1 MVMIINNKIKP
12 PGGEPIWS
20 WYSRAK
26 HLDYLKGF
34 LKPLAFEKEETAKA
48 KDPEDI
54 IVLSDTEDDINPENV
69 TVEKPMPLVSVKQ
82 EPIDDKHEKLPVPE
96 KNLPVSDNVNPES
109 AVVYGPHQLEPP
121 TSLFTKL
128 NLFNIM
134 DGHRRSTSLTNR
146 QSIPLN
152 IPQTTK
158 PTQDKILSLPSPQT
172 TQAEIPEHQ
181 NAENPLPIQS
191 ENSHTDETRS
201 EPQSEPI
208 PETTP
213 TIPIDDSP
221 LKFEFETGNPPKLP
235 VAEQTDEED
244 NLPLYQVKKN
254 QAKEKGKK
262 EIQEEHVDKN
272 PVAKIQ
278 VFPAPVTR
286 RKTRS
291 STTQQEKET
300 PSPTRKTKRKQ
311 PIAEQPVPMETTASK
326 KRKKNTT
333 QTQQPESQPDVSA
346 VTPLEVITPQ
356 FLCDEYAARWDSTNK
371 RKILSERYLDVEKF
385 KSQCQLMPVFEKLN
399 LVKSVTTQTS
409 YPPIAIKEFYA
420 NLLKTIKEADSHVY
434 GRVWLRGN
442 EYNFDTRTINLYLG
456 IDASDIEDP
465 VIGANTITKVITG
478 GTYSYWPAETNMLPA
493 KSLTTKYAILHKLAM
508 TNWMPNEHRGGLNFL
523 MATLIY
529 KIGKGIPVDL
539 GDIIFKHVASF
550 RKPESKESKVKLPF
564 PCTIYG
570 VLRSQG
576 FKPEPNEPMEAPQ
589 VRTIDARLKQGSH
602 VLDIFLEH
610 ASSSAPALNL
620 DAPFTSKLTA
630 QHLDK
635 SIRDLNTIIQILVE
649 KRTIEMQLRE
659 QLRLRDQE
667 MTAAVTETPTD
678 ISTAHEADSIA
689 PKADST
695 ANSQEDESSESK

>member
-26 HLDYLKGF
+26 QLDYLKGF
-34 LKPLAFEKEETAKA
+34 LKPLAFEKGETAKA

-54 IVLSDTEDDINPENV
+54 IVLSDTEDEINPENV

-82 EPIDDKHEKLPVPE
+82 EPIDDVHEKLLVPD
-96 KNLPVSDNVNPES
+96 KNLPVPDNVNPES
-109 AVVYGPHQLEPP
+109 AVVYGPYQLEPP
-121 TSLFTKL
+121 ASLFTKL

-134 DGHRRSTSLTNR
+134 DEHRRSTSLTNR
-146 QSIPLN
+146 L
-152 IPQTTK
+152 
-158 PTQDKILSLPSPQT
+158 
-172 TQAEIPEHQ
+172 
-181 NAENPLPIQS
+181 
-191 ENSHTDETRS
+191 S
-201 EPQSEPI
+201 EPQSEPN

-213 TIPIDDSP
+213 TNPIDDSP
-221 LKFEFETGNPPKLP
+221 LDFEFETGNPPELQ
-235 VAEQTDEED
+235 VAEPTDEED
-244 NLPLYQVKKN
+244 NLPL
-254 QAKEKGKK
+254 
-262 EIQEEHVDKN
+262 
-272 PVAKIQ
+272 
-278 VFPAPVTR
+278 

-291 STTQQEKET
+291 STAQQEKEI
-300 PSPTRKTKRKQ
+300 PSPARKTKRKQ
-311 PIAEQPVPMETTASK
+311 PIAEQPVPVETTTSK

-356 FLCDEYAARWDSTNK
+356 FLSDEYAARWDSTNK

-420 NLLKTIKEADSHVY
+420 NLSYPPIAIKEFYANLLKTIIAIKEFYANLLKTIKEAGSHVY

-456 IDASDIEDP
+456 IDANDIEDP

-508 TNWMPNEHRGGLNFL
+508 TNWMPNEHREG
-523 MATLIY
+523 
-529 KIGKGIPVDL
+529 
-539 GDIIFKHVASF
+539 
-550 RKPESKESKVKLPF
+550 KPESKESKVKLPF

-602 VLDIFLEH
+602 VLDIFPEH
-610 ASSSAPALNL
+610 ASSSSPALNL

-667 MTAAVTETPTD
+667 MTVAVTETPTD
-678 ISTAHEADSIA
+678 PSTAHEADSTVPEADSTA
-689 PKADST
+689 PEAEST
-695 ANSQEDESSESK
+695 ANSQEDESSESE

>member
-1 MVMIINNKIKP
+1 
-12 PGGEPIWS
+12 
-20 WYSRAK
+20 
-26 HLDYLKGF
+26 
-34 LKPLAFEKEETAKA
+34 
-48 KDPEDI
+48 
-54 IVLSDTEDDINPENV
+54 
-69 TVEKPMPLVSVKQ
+69 MPLVSVKQ
-82 EPIDDKHEKLPVPE
+82 EPIDDEHEKLHVPD
-96 KNLPVSDNVNPES
+96 KNLPVPDNVNPES

-121 TSLFTKL
+121 ASLFTKL

-134 DGHRRSTSLTNR
+134 DEHRRSTSLTNR
-146 QSIPLN
+146 LSIPLN
-152 IPQTTK
+152 ILQNTK
-158 PTQDKILSLPSPQT
+158 PTQD
-172 TQAEIPEHQ
+172 
-181 NAENPLPIQS
+181 QS

-201 EPQSEPI
+201 EPQSEPN
-208 PETTP
+208 PKTTP
-213 TIPIDDSP
+213 TISIDDSP
-221 LKFEFETGNPPKLP
+221 LDFEFETGNPLELQ
-235 VAEQTDEED
+235 VAEPTDEED
-244 NLPLYQVKKN
+244 NLPLSQVKKN
-254 QAKEKGKK
+254 QAKSKGKK
-262 EIQEEHVDKN
+262 KIQEEHMDKN

-278 VFPAPVTR
+278 VFPAPVTK

-300 PSPTRKTKRKQ
+300 PSPAQKTKRKQ
-311 PIAEQPVPMETTASK
+311 PIAEQPVPVETTASK
-326 KRKKNTT
+326 KRKKSTT

-356 FLCDEYAARWDSTNK
+356 FLYDEYAARWDSTNK

-385 KSQCQLMPVFEKLN
+385 KSQCQLMPIFEKLN

-420 NLLKTIKEADSHVY
+420 NLLKTVKEAGSHVY
-434 GRVWLRGN
+434 GRIWLRGK
-442 EYNFDTRTINLYLG
+442 EYNFDTRTINMYLG

-465 VIGANTITKVITG
+465 VIGANTITKVITR

-539 GDIIFKHVASF
+539 SDIIFKHVASF
-550 RKPESKESKVKLPF
+550 RKPESKESKVKLSF

-589 VRTIDARLKQGSH
+589 VRTIDAKLKQGSH
-602 VLDIFLEH
+602 VLDIFPEH
-610 ASSSAPALNL
+610 ATNSQHSTLTKASEILTQSSRYSL
-620 DAPFTSKLTA
+620 K
-630 QHLDK
+630 
-635 SIRDLNTIIQILVE
+635 
-649 KRTIEMQLRE
+649 RE

-667 MTAAVTETPTD
+667 MTAVVAETPTD
-678 ISTAHEADSIA
+678 PSTAPE
-689 PKADST
+689 ADST
-695 ANSQEDESSESK
+695 APEAESTADSQDDESSESD

>member
-26 HLDYLKGF
+26 QLDYLKGF
-34 LKPLAFEKEETAKA
+34 LKPLAFEKGETAKA

-54 IVLSDTEDDINPENV
+54 IVLSDTEDEFNPENV

-82 EPIDDKHEKLPVPE
+82 EPIDDEHEKLPVPD
-96 KNLPVSDNVNPES
+96 KNLPVPDNVNP
-109 AVVYGPHQLEPP
+109 
-121 TSLFTKL
+121 K
-128 NLFNIM
+128 
-134 DGHRRSTSLTNR
+134 
-146 QSIPLN
+146 
-152 IPQTTK
+152 
-158 PTQDKILSLPSPQT
+158 
-172 TQAEIPEHQ
+172 
-181 NAENPLPIQS
+181 
-191 ENSHTDETRS
+191 S
-201 EPQSEPI
+201 EPQFEPN

-221 LKFEFETGNPPKLP
+221 LDFEFETGNLP
-235 VAEQTDEED
+235 ELQVAEPTDEED
-244 NLPLYQVKKN
+244 NLPLSQVKKN
-254 QAKEKGKK
+254 QAKAKGKK
-262 EIQEEHVDKN
+262 KIQEEHVDKN

-278 VFPAPVTR
+278 VFSAPVTR
-286 RKTRS
+286 RKT
-291 STTQQEKET
+291 
-300 PSPTRKTKRKQ
+300 
-311 PIAEQPVPMETTASK
+311 SK
-326 KRKKNTT
+326 KRKKSTT
-333 QTQQPESQPDVSA
+333 QTQQSESQPDVSA

-356 FLCDEYAARWDSTNK
+356 FLSDKYAARWDSTNK

-385 KSQCQLMPVFEKLN
+385 KAQCQLMLVFEKLN

-420 NLLKTIKEADSHVY
+420 NLLKTIKEAGSHVY
-434 GRVWLRGN
+434 RRVWLRGK

-478 GTYSYWPAETNMLPA
+478 GTYNYWPAETNMLPA

-602 VLDIFLEH
+602 VLDIFPEH

-620 DAPFTSKLTA
+620 EVPFTSKLTA

-667 MTAAVTETPTD
+667 MTVAVAETPTD
-678 ISTAHEADSIA
+678 PSTAHEADSTA
-689 PKADST
+689 PEAEST
-695 ANSQEDESSESK
+695 TNSQGDESSESD

>member
-1 MVMIINNKIKP
+1 MD
-12 PGGEPIWS
+12 EH
-20 WYSRAK
+20 R
-26 HLDYLKGF
+26 
-34 LKPLAFEKEETAKA
+34 
-48 KDPEDI
+48 
-54 IVLSDTEDDINPENV
+54 
-69 TVEKPMPLVSVKQ
+69 
-82 EPIDDKHEKLPVPE
+82 KL
-96 KNLPVSDNVNPES
+96 
-109 AVVYGPHQLEPP
+109 
-121 TSLFTKL
+121 
-128 NLFNIM
+128 
-134 DGHRRSTSLTNR
+134 TSLTNR
-146 QSIPLN
+146 LSIPLN
-152 IPQTTK
+152 IPQSTK
-158 PTQDKILSLPSPQT
+158 PTQDKTLSLPSPQT

-181 NAENPLPIQS
+181 NPENPLPIQS
-191 ENSHTDETRS
+191 EKSHTDDTRS
-201 EPQSEPI
+201 EPQSEPN

-221 LKFEFETGNPPKLP
+221 LDFEFETGNPPELP
-235 VAEQTDEED
+235 VAEQTDEEN
-244 NLPLYQVKKN
+244 NLPLSQVKKN
-254 QAKEKGKK
+254 QAKAKGKK
-262 EIQEEHVDKN
+262 KIQEEHVDKN

-311 PIAEQPVPMETTASK
+311 PIAEQPAPVETTTSK
-326 KRKKNTT
+326 KRKKITT

-346 VTPLEVITPQ
+346 ITPLEVITPQ
-356 FLCDEYAARWDSTNK
+356 FLSDEYAARWDSTNK

-420 NLLKTIKEADSHVY
+420 NLLKTIKEAGSHVY
-434 GRVWLRGN
+434 GRVWLRGK

-465 VIGANTITKVITG
+465 VIGANIITKVITG

-493 KSLTTKYAILHKLAM
+493 KSLTTKYVILHKLAM

-550 RKPESKESKVKLPF
+550 IKPESKESKVKLPF

-620 DAPFTSKLTA
+620 DVPFTSKLTA

-649 KRTIEMQLRE
+649 KRAIEMQLRE

-667 MTAAVTETPTD
+667 MTAAVAETPID
-678 ISTAHEADSIA
+678 PSTTPE
-689 PKADST
+689 ADST
-695 ANSQEDESSESK
+695 APEAASTAPEAESTTDSQNDESSESE

>member
-1 MVMIINNKIKP
+1 
-12 PGGEPIWS
+12 
-20 WYSRAK
+20 
-26 HLDYLKGF
+26 
-34 LKPLAFEKEETAKA
+34 
-48 KDPEDI
+48 
-54 IVLSDTEDDINPENV
+54 
-69 TVEKPMPLVSVKQ
+69 
-82 EPIDDKHEKLPVPE
+82 
-96 KNLPVSDNVNPES
+96 
-109 AVVYGPHQLEPP
+109 
-121 TSLFTKL
+121 
-128 NLFNIM
+128 M
-134 DGHRRSTSLTNR
+134 DEHRRSTSLTNR
-146 QSIPLN
+146 LSIPLN

-172 TQAEIPEHQ
+172 TQVEIPEHQ
-181 NAENPLPIQS
+181 NPENPLPIQL

-201 EPQSEPI
+201 EPQSEPN

-221 LKFEFETGNPPKLP
+221 LDFEFETGNPPELL

-244 NLPLYQVKKN
+244 NLTLSQVKKN
-254 QAKEKGKK
+254 QAKAKGKK
-262 EIQEEHVDKN
+262 KIQEEHVDKN

-278 VFPAPVTR
+278 VFPALVTR

-311 PIAEQPVPMETTASK
+311 PIAEQPVPVETTASK

-356 FLCDEYAARWDSTNK
+356 FLSDEYAARWDSTNK
-371 RKILSERYLDVEKF
+371 RKILSERR
-385 KSQCQLMPVFEKLN
+385 PAH
-399 LVKSVTTQTS
+399 
-409 YPPIAIKEFYA
+409 I
-420 NLLKTIKEADSHVY
+420 Y

-456 IDASDIEDP
+456 IDTSDIEDP

-508 TNWMPNEHRGGLNFL
+508 TNWMPNKHRGGLNFL

-529 KIGKGIPVDL
+529 KIGK
-539 GDIIFKHVASF
+539 
-550 RKPESKESKVKLPF
+550 
-564 PCTIYG
+564 
-570 VLRSQG
+570 G

-602 VLDIFLEH
+602 VLDIFPEH
-610 ASSSAPALNL
+610 ASNSAPALNL

-678 ISTAHEADSIA
+678 TSTAHEADSIA
-689 PKADST
+689 PEVDST
-695 ANSQEDESSESK
+695 ANSQEDVSSESE